1 MVSLWPK
8 PAGFPL
14 PDINARLRA
23 AARSPDTGDDLRN
36 TEFVVVIY
44 YTVENNQAYIFYFI
58 KTVSY
63 TCNLLPSKFP
73 LRTNCISFYV
83 GTKSANVAK
92 GPNEIIFIIT
102 YRVLNV
108 EASSTLICRDFT
120 PLVQRHMESS
130 VSFWFRATSFC

>member
-44 YTVENNQAYIFYFI
+44 CTVENNQAYIFYFI
-58 KTVSY
+58 KTVSD

-73 LRTNCISFYV
+73 LRTNCISFY
-83 GTKSANVAK
+83 VAK

-120 PLVQRHMESS
+120 PLVQQHMESS
-130 VSFWFRATSFC
+130 VSFWLRATSFR